1 MRLRWLLDDLAEL
14 PVFIRMGAALRRA
27 SEGGRDTCATL
38 VVEQAQ
44 RHPDRV
50 LLRFEDETVT
60 YGEYDAG
67 VNRYAHLMRRAGVS
81 RGDVVAIVMQ
91 NSPAFLMA
99 QGAVAKLGAIGAL
112 VNHHL
117 AGAALEHV
125 LATSRAR
132 IGLVDGAAL
141 AAVVAARPGFPVWG
155 EGDPAALPSGVESLR
170 AALAASETAGPPL
183 ADLRGRD
190 VFLYIYTSGTTG
202 YPKPAVVRHMR
213 FTMGGIALSG
223 LFGIGAADVVYAP
236 LPLYHGESNFVGFS
250 VALRAGGAFASRRA
264 FSATAFLDDVRRHGA
279 TMLVYVGELCRYLM
293 ALPPGPADRDHRLRV
308 AAGAGL
314 RPDIWQAF
322 QARFG
327 IARIFEMYGATEGN
341 VSLINRGNRL
351 GSVGRAHPFQHH
363 NIRLARYDVA
373 SGELVRGTDGFLI
386 PSVDGEPGELLGRV
400 GAGAMPYDGYV
411 DRAASERK
419 LVRDAFKR
427 GDAWFRTGDL
437 LRRDAEGWYYFVDR
451 IGDTFRWK
459 GENVATQEVGE
470 ILNGCPGV
478 QESNVYGVTV
488 PHTEGRAGMAALV
501 LADGTTFDPRGFH
514 DHVMRNLPR
523 YAAPLFVRVLPRMDV
538 TGTLKQR
545 KIALQGE
552 GYDPGH
558 VRDPLYYRD
567 DAAGAYVPLTADLHR
582 DITEGRRRL

>member
-50 LLRFEDETVT
+50 LLRFEDETVS
-60 YGEYDAG
+60 YGNYNAG
-67 VNRYAHLMRRAGVS
+67 VNRYAHLMRRAGVG

-132 IGLVDGAAL
+132 LGLVDAAAL
-141 AAVVAARPGFPVWG
+141 PAVVAARPAFLLWG
-155 EGDPAALPSGVESLR
+155 AGDPAALPPGVESLP
-170 AALAASETAGPPL
+170 AALAVSETADPPL

-202 YPKPAVVRHMR
+202 YPKPAIVRHMR

-223 LFGIGAADVVYAP
+223 LFGIGADDVVYAP

-264 FSATAFLDDVRRHGA
+264 FSAGAFLEDVRRHGA
-279 TMLVYVGELCRYLM
+279 TMFVYVGELCRYLL
-293 ALPPGPADRDHRLRV
+293 ALPPGPADRDHHVRV

-314 RPDIWQAF
+314 RPDIWTTF
-322 QARFG
+322 KERFG

-341 VSLINRGNRL
+341 VSLINRGNRP
-351 GSVGRAHPFQHH
+351 GSVGRAHPFQHD
-363 NIRLARYDVA
+363 NVRLARYDVGR
-373 SGELVRGTDGFLI
+373 GELVRGADGLLV
-386 PSVDGEPGELLGRV
+386 PCADGEPGELLGRV

-411 DRAASERK
+411 DREATERK

-437 LRRDAEGWYYFVDR
+437 LWRDAEGWYYFVDR
-451 IGDTFRWK
+451 VGDTFRWK
-459 GENVATQEVGE
+459 GENVATQEVAE

-478 QESNVYGVTV
+478 QATNVYGVTV
-488 PHTEGRAGMAALV
+488 PNADGRAGMAALV
-501 LADGTTFDPRGFH
+501 LADGTAFDPRAFY
-514 DHVMRNLPR
+514 DHATRNLPR
-523 YAAPLFVRVLPRMDV
+523 YACPAFVRILPEMDV

-545 KIALQGE
+545 KVALQAE
-552 GYDPGH
+552 GYDPAR
-558 VRDPLYYRD
+558 VRDPLYVRD
-567 DAAGAYVPLTADLHR
+567 DPAGTYVSLTDDLHR
-582 DITEGRRRL
+582 DIGAGRTRL